1 MRTTPHPLAFAMA
14 SAFLVTLASCGGSDG
29 DDDPVV
35 VPPTP
40 SPITLSGTVV
50 VDQAIQNAVVCL
62 DLNANSACDAT
73 EPTSA
78 KTSASGAYS
87 LTYDPGTV
95 TAAQVA
101 AASLIAPMVPGAAAD
116 VGTTVDAANP
126 GAPNTTTAYVL
137 RQVPGKS
144 GQINPLTTLVTAG
157 VAAGMTDAAAR
168 ANAAIQLGI
177 AEAKIDNYQ
186 DDPATDPN
194 KVQDNARTLAR
205 FTADALEHGAVLEV
219 GDQSAAAAARAGDLA
234 SLSYTDAGNYSYST
248 LENMPKAAGA
258 GLVPY
263 RELAVLQENGQPVT
277 TPAALYPK
285 IYLTPAGWKRCVGT
299 DDHSTTQGTPSRG
312 LYCGAWASAVYVL
325 PQDISGQ
332 SMTSVIQAMQAEPGT
347 NVVNNGVDPTTLL
360 NGVGTGTF
368 PADSSTRLRVRLNL
382 NQPLFV
388 NDTRTDARPQ
398 AEATTLEA
406 LIAAKPAAQVNLAT
420 AAGTLSLGF
429 STSALR
435 NLRVAFTGTTGPT
448 AGTVQ
453 FYDCDLNA
461 AATVASNCT
470 PTQTG
475 TYAIETVHGV
485 RVMRFAGHAPTTF
498 SSQENLYAEVK
509 GTPTGD
515 YVFRARQAKP
525 TAAIAASAA
534 KRLNSTAWGALKAQ
548 LGL

>member
-14 SAFLVTLASCGGSDG
+14 SAFLVTLASCGGSDDG
-29 DDDPVV
+29 DDPVAT
-35 VPPTP
+35 PAP
-40 SPITLSGTVV
+40 SPVTLSGTVMG
-50 VDQAIQNAVVCL
+50 DQAIQNAVVCL
-62 DLNANSACDAT
+62 DLNANRACDAT

-116 VGTTVDAANP
+116 AGTTLDAANP
-126 GAPNTTTAYVL
+126 GEPNTTTAYVL

-144 GQINPLTTLVTAG
+144 GQINPLTTLVAAG
-157 VAAGMTDAAAR
+157 VAAGMTETAAR

-219 GDQSAAAAARAGDLA
+219 GDQSAASAARAGDLT
-234 SLSYTDAGNYSYST
+234 SLRYTDAGNYFYRT
-248 LENMPKAAGA
+248 LESMPKAAGA

-263 RELAVLQENGQPVT
+263 RDLAVLQENGQPVT
-277 TPAALYPK
+277 TPAALYPQV
-285 IYLTPAGWKRCVGT
+285 YLTPAGWKRCVGT
-299 DDHSTTQGTPSRG
+299 DEHSTTQGTPSRG
-312 LYCGAWASAVYVL
+312 VYCAALASAVYVL
-325 PQDISGQ
+325 PQDVSGQ
-332 SMTSVIQAMQAEPGT
+332 SMASVIQAMQNEPGT
-347 NVVNNGVDPTTLL
+347 NVINNGSDATTLL
-360 NGVGTGTF
+360 NGVGAATF
-368 PADSSTRLRVRLNL
+368 PADSGTRLRVRLNL
-382 NQPLFV
+382 NQPIFI
-388 NDTRTDARPQ
+388 NDSRTDARPQ

-420 AAGTLSLGF
+420 ATGTLSLGM

-435 NLRVAFTGTTGPT
+435 SLRVAFTGTTGPT

-461 AATVASNCT
+461 AATVVSNCT

-498 SSQENLYAEVK
+498 SSQENLYAELK
-509 GTPTGD
+509 ATSTGID

-525 TAAIAASAA
+525 TEALAVSTA
-534 KRLNSTAWGALKAQ
+534 KRLNATAWAALKGQ

>member
-1 MRTTPHPLAFAMA
+1 MRTYPLSRALSGA
-14 SAFLVTLASCGGSDG
+14 AFLTLAGCGGG
-29 DDDPVV
+29 NGDDPV
-35 VPPTP
+35 PPPAP
-40 SPITLSGTVV
+40 SPITLSGTVMG
-50 VDQAIQNAVVCL
+50 DQAIQNAVVCL

-87 LTYDPGTV
+87 LTYDPDTV

-126 GAPNTTTAYVL
+126 GEPNTTTAYVL

-144 GQINPLTTLVTAG
+144 GQINPLTTLVATG
-157 VAAGMTDAAAR
+157 VAAGMTETAAR

-194 KVQDNARTLAR
+194 KVQDNARMMAR
-205 FTADALEHGAVLEV
+205 FTADAVEHGAVLEV
-219 GDQSAAAAARAGDLA
+219 GDQSAASAAQAGDLT
-234 SLSYTDAGNYSYST
+234 SLRYTDAGNYFYRA
-248 LENMPKAAGA
+248 LESMPKAAGA

-263 RELAVLQENGQPVT
+263 RELSVLQENGQPVT
-277 TPAALYPK
+277 TPAALYPQ

-299 DDHSTTQGTPSRG
+299 DEHSTTQGTPSRG
-312 LYCGAWASAVYVL
+312 LYCGASASAVYLL

-332 SMTSVIQAMQAEPGT
+332 SMTAVIQAMQAEPGT

-360 NGVGTGTF
+360 NGVGTGAF

-406 LIAAKPAAQVNLAT
+406 LIAAKPAALVNLPAPD
-420 AAGTLSLGF
+420 GTLTLGV

-435 NLRVAFTGTTGPT
+435 NLRVAFTGTAGPT
-448 AGTVQ
+448 GGTVQ
-453 FYDCDLNA
+453 FYECDLNA
-461 AATVASNCT
+461 AQTVVSNCT
-470 PTQTG
+470 AMQTG

-525 TAAIAASAA
+525 TEAIAASAA

>member
-1 MRTTPHPLAFAMA
+1 MRTTPHPLAFAMT
-14 SAFLVTLASCGGSDG
+14 SAFLVTLASCGGG
-29 DDDPVV
+29 DDSDAPVA
-35 VPPTP
+35 PPAPTP
-40 SPITLSGTVV
+40 VTLSGTVMG
-50 VDQAIQNAVVCL
+50 DQAIQNAVVCL

-87 LTYDPGTV
+87 LTYDPATV
-95 TAAQVA
+95 TATQVA

-116 VGTTVDAANP
+116 VRTTVDAANP
-126 GAPNTTTAYVL
+126 GEPNTTTAYRL

-144 GQINPLTTLVTAG
+144 GQINPLTTLVAAG
-157 VAAGMTDAAAR
+157 VAAGMTEAAAR

-205 FTADALEHGAVLEV
+205 FTADALEHGAALEV
-219 GDQSAAAAARAGDLA
+219 GDQSAASAARAGDLT
-234 SLSYTDAGNYSYST
+234 SLRYTDAGNYFYRT

-258 GLVPY
+258 GLVSY
-263 RELAVLQENGQPVT
+263 RELAFLQENGQSVT
-277 TPAALYPK
+277 TPAALYPQ

-299 DDHSTTQGTPSRG
+299 AEHSTTQGTPSRG
-312 LYCGAWASAVYVL
+312 LYCGASASAVYVL

-332 SMTSVIQAMQAEPGT
+332 SMASVIQAMQAEPDT
-347 NVVNNGVDPTTLL
+347 NVVNIGVDPTTLL

-388 NDTRTDARPQ
+388 NNTRNDARPQ
-398 AEATTLEA
+398 TEATTLEA

-420 AAGTLSLGF
+420 GEGSLTLGF

-461 AATVASNCT
+461 ADTVSNCT

-475 TYAIETVHGV
+475 TYAIETVSGV
-485 RVMRFAGHAPTTF
+485 RAMRFAGHAPTTF

-515 YVFRARQAKP
+515 YVFRVREAKP
-525 TAAIAASAA
+525 TEALAGSAA

>member
-1 MRTTPHPLAFAMA
+1 MRTYPLSRALSGA
-14 SAFLVTLASCGGSDG
+14 AFLTLAGCGGG
-29 DDDPVV
+29 NGDDPV
-35 VPPTP
+35 PPPAP
-40 SPITLSGTVV
+40 SPITLSGTVMG
-50 VDQAIQNAVVCL
+50 DQAIQNAVVCL

-73 EPTSA
+73 EPTSI
-78 KTSASGAYS
+78 KTSASGDYS
-87 LTYDPGTV
+87 LTYDPATV
-95 TAAQVA
+95 TAAQAA
-101 AASLIAPMVPGAAAD
+101 AASLIARMVPGAVA
-116 VGTTVDAANP
+116 DAATTLDAAKP
-126 GAPNTTTAYVL
+126 GEPNTTTAYVL
-137 RQVPGKS
+137 RQVPGKG
-144 GQINPLTTLVTAG
+144 GQINPLTTLVAAG
-157 VAAGMTDAAAR
+157 VAAGMTEAAAH

-186 DDPATDPN
+186 DDPATDTN

-219 GDQSAAAAARAGDLA
+219 GDQSAAAAARAGDLT
-234 SLSYTDAGNYSYST
+234 SLRYTDADNYFYRT

-263 RELAVLQENGQPVT
+263 RELAVLQANGQPVT
-277 TPAALYPK
+277 TPAALYPQ

-312 LYCGAWASAVYVL
+312 LYCGTLASAVYVL

-332 SMTSVIQAMQAEPGT
+332 SMTSVIQAMQTEPGT

-360 NGVGTGTF
+360 NGVGTGAF

-388 NDTRTDARPQ
+388 NDTSTDARPQ

-420 AAGTLSLGF
+420 AGGSLTLGM

-475 TYAIETVHGV
+475 TYAIETVHGA
-485 RVMRFAGHAPTTF
+485 RAMRFTGHAPTTF
-498 SSQENLYAEVK
+498 SSQETLYAEVK
-509 GTPTGD
+509 GTATGD
-515 YVFRARQAKP
+515 YVFRVREAKP
-525 TAAIAASAA
+525 TEAIAASAA